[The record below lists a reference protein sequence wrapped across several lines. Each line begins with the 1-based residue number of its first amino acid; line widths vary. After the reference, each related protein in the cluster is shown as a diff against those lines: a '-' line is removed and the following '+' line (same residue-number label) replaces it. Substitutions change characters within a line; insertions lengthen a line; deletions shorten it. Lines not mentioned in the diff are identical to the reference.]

1 LDIKYK
7 YIRFTGKVIAILPFI
22 LLINCFVFVLITL
35 EYAIATASSEPRD
48 TIVRFR
54 QPRNERLR
62 QRTCRQLLTND
73 LGSKLA
79 AVAAVAFISRPRL
92 IC

>member
-48 TIVRFR
+48 AHRSFPPACETK
-54 QPRNERLR
+54 
-62 QRTCRQLLTND
+62 D
-73 LGSKLA
+73 LGSELA
-79 AVAAVAFISRPRL
+79 ASF
-92 IC
+92 